1 MRTYC
6 ESATRMPVL
15 SVNLLAVSI
24 LPVVVFPTLPVFG
37 EITRHQVGLH
47 LQGGR
52 VGNGSL
58 RRAGA
63 AGVCVAE
70 RNSDYVTSPRLN
82 QLSCRA
88 HRSVQAE

>member
-37 EITRHQVGLH
+37 ESLDIKSVYTYREAVSAMEAYGEQGRRVYAWPSGTLITL
-47 LQGGR
+47 LP
-52 VGNGSL
+52 L
-58 RRAGA
+58 A
-63 AGVCVAE
+63 
-70 RNSDYVTSPRLN
+70 
-82 QLSCRA
+82 
-88 HRSVQAE
+88 